1 MRPGAQ
7 PQINTA
13 DSSVLLIVTM
23 GRGDARKST
32 VYYTKRSGGKLAY
45 KGKPKNPEKQAKEP
59 TQQGKRFTI
68 PTTSFQVC
76 RPPTKKEKPDTE

>member
-1 MRPGAQ
+1 
-7 PQINTA
+7 
-13 DSSVLLIVTM
+13 M

-32 VYYTKRSGGKLAY
+32 VNYTKRSGSKLAY
-45 KGKPKNPEKQAKEP
+45 KGKSKNLEKQAKEP

-76 RPPTKKEKPDTE
+76 RPTTKKEKPDTE